1 MIGRGMLGRVVGIGL
16 AILLHAA
23 VLLFGGVLFRKPPAE
38 EVKKVEVV
46 DLMNEEQADKDKK
59 KDADKEKE
67 PVEEAK
73 AEEKQDPEEI
83 QAPDLMPDMKS
94 LATMDAANTA
104 PALDAMSLSAM
115 ADLLNPGAA
124 GGDIFSGGADLTS
137 GGRIG
142 GTGSAVQ
149 EAVESIFTIADLDQ
163 KPRPLVQPPPSYP
176 FELRRRKVEGS
187 VSVLFVVDEDGR
199 VVDPR
204 VERSTDPAFDRPALE
219 AIRQWRFE
227 PAVRAGQKVK
237 ARLRVPMR
245 FAAS

>member
-1 MIGRGMLGRVVGIGL
+1 MMGRVIGITL
-16 AILLHAA
+16 AILVHAA

-38 EVKKVEVV
+38 QVKKIEVV
-46 DLMNEEQADKDKK
+46 DLLDETSADKDKK
-59 KDADKEKE
+59 DADKDKQ

-73 AEEKQDPEEI
+73 VEEKQEPEEI

-94 LATMDAANTA
+94 LATMDAASSA

-115 ADLLNPGAA
+115 SDLLNPAAA